1 MEDKIYYR
9 KDDYMRQLTRLV
21 SQFYTFPIST
31 FSKCILHYSSSL
43 KVEMTDEIFVSFRTC
58 LDKIKIREE
67 LEDTSNDEYLFN
79 ASFEIESQ
87 FERIKGEDD

>member
-1 MEDKIYYR
+1 
-9 KDDYMRQLTRLV
+9 
-21 SQFYTFPIST
+21 
-31 FSKCILHYSSSL
+31 
-43 KVEMTDEIFVSFRTC
+43 MTDEIFVSFRTC

-87 FERIKGEDD
+87 FERIKEEDD